1 MGICRNSPSLLKS
14 DELEVDITM
23 EVTLRGIYRKGVIE
37 LLENVE
43 IQDNTVVMVALS
55 MEPELTEPLINL
67 LEQLKAEGFIS
78 NIPDEMPGEHQPVK
92 ITGKPVSE
100 IILENRGPK

>member
-1 MGICRNSPSLLKS
+1 
-14 DELEVDITM
+14 M
-23 EVTLRGIYRKGVIE
+23 EVTLRGVYRQGVIE
-37 LLENVE
+37 LLDDVDMQN
-43 IQDNTVVMVALS
+43 NTVVTVTLS
-55 MEPELTEPLINL
+55 AEPEITEPLINL

-78 NIPDEMPGEHQPVK
+78 NIPDEVPGAHENQPVK